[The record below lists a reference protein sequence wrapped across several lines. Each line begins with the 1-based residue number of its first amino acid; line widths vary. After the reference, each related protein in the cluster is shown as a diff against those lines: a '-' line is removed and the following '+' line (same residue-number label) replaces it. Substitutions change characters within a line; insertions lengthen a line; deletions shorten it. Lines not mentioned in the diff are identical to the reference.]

1 MVLSKK
7 YESDLISENVV
18 MNRKQILEKQRA
30 LGSISQSKT
39 GDAILRKNIFEMRV
53 LKTKLSDLENEQKV
67 WKTHHNYGVKEAKK
81 EAREMAKVRTF
92 RHVAQVALAS
102 QRLKNLAPLFNKTQE
117 DHKEVEEDLDLETNT
132 HESAETLNKELKPFP
147 RKVRQ
152 PNSENAPRLPPLTL
166 SPQARHFSL
175 PTSIPEKSSNFPS
188 PLIARRRVN
197 TWTGKSVITANSSTA
212 ARDVTTPFSSP
223 VTGSMSPMLD
233 KRFLGLK
240 AALVPMHPSE
250 ESESEEGRQEDEDS
264 SSDDG
269 FPTCGSISL

>member
-1 MVLSKK
+1 
-7 YESDLISENVV
+7 

-53 LKTKLSDLENEQKV
+53 LKTKLTDLENEQKV

-92 RHVAQVALAS
+92 RHVAQVALAT
-102 QRLKNLAPLFNKTQE
+102 QRLKSLAPLFTKTP
-117 DHKEVEEDLDLETNT
+117 EVELEEDEDLETTTPDN
-132 HESAETLNKELKPFP
+132 EETSNKEPKTLA

-152 PNSENAPRLPPLTL
+152 PNLENASRLPPLSR
-166 SPQARHFSL
+166 SPARHFSF
-175 PTSIPEKSSNFPS
+175 PTNITEKSSNFPS
-188 PLIARRRVN
+188 PIIARRRVN
-197 TWTGKSVITANSSTA
+197 TWTGKSVITADSSTV
-212 ARDVTTPFSSP
+212 ARDVISSFSSSP
-223 VTGSMSPMLD
+223 RATGTLSPMLD

-250 ESESEEGRQEDEDS
+250 ESENEEGQQEDEDS

-269 FPTCGSISL
+269 FPPCSSILL